1 MKVVVVGIQ
10 GLAKSNRQYVAG
22 RAGIEVH
29 VDRALNVGTQVR
41 NGRRVGV
48 PVVEIELL
56 RGAVDVQM
64 AVGAFTGGLFVGA
77 DVATDKNWL
86 RRMGNRDGVDT
97 GSYAECSHCHDDHSP
112 AEPIPGVDCV
122 TAKTKSGMR
131 LFSSR
136 GFEREEMPAAGGVVR
151 TTVQTCRQDAIAP
164 AGDPRLDRPDD
175 HVVGSG
181 ASGRKAFGNDL
192 SHDVRHVA
200 SD

>member
-1 MKVVVVGIQ
+1 MNVVVVGIQ

-29 VDRALNVGTQVR
+29 VDLAPNVGTQVG

-48 PVVEIELL
+48 PVVEVELL

-64 AVGAFTGGLFVGA
+64 AVGAFTGRLFVGA

-86 RRMGNRDGVDT
+86 RRMGNRDGMDT
-97 GSYAECSHCHDDHSP
+97 GCNAERSHCHDDHSP
-112 AEPIPGVDCV
+112 AKPIPCVDSV
-122 TAKTKSGMR
+122 AAKTEGGMR

-151 TTVQTCRQDAIAP
+151 VTVQSCRYGAVGP

-175 HVVGSG
+175 HVVGRG
-181 ASGRKAFGNDL
+181 ASG
-192 SHDVRHVA
+192 
-200 SD
+200 